1 MNGADLSELIGL
13 LEARLRVIGDA
24 DLRDSDPE
32 SQLAQLKAVSEAIV
46 AFPGKHRAA
55 IQPKLSPFLESC
67 SYAKALDWAS
77 DALGKG

>member
-1 MNGADLSELIGL
+1 MNRADLSELIGL
-13 LEARLRVIGDA
+13 LEERLRVIGDA

-46 AFPGKHRAA
+46 AFHGNHRAA
-55 IQPKLSPFLESC
+55 IQPRLNHFLESC

-77 DALGKG
+77 EALGKG